1 MGVAKTSGTT
11 LKQPENFGSSGL
23 LLLAA
28 GKHDLHT
35 TQDVD
40 AVLRDISNRVAL

>member
-23 LLLAA
+23 LLAA
-28 GKHDLHT
+28 GKHDLHA